1 MSIFPTATKII
12 TDQIEPGISAQIIP
26 GTEIGIMLVIAERK
40 SDGNRVV
47 IPVNADHILDFQ
59 YLEFITNEIKRQL
72 GEAK

>member
-1 MSIFPTATKII
+1 MFPTSTKILA
-12 TDQIEPGISAQIIP
+12 DQIDPGTAVQILP

-47 IPVNADHILDFQ
+47 IPVNADHILDAD
-59 YLEFITNEIKRQL
+59 YLLWLSGEIKRQL

>member
-1 MSIFPTATKII
+1 MFPTATKII
-12 TDQIEPGISAQIIP
+12 TDQIEPEISAQIIP

-47 IPVNADHILDFQ
+47 IPVNADHILDVD
-59 YLEFITNEIKRQL
+59 YLLWLSGEIKRQL